1 MTGRFVSGPASQ
13 RGYMLMLVLVALV
26 AMMISGVALVRSM
39 DTNQLVA
46 GNMASRNSTIHSADL
61 AVQQA
66 VTWIQANAT
75 NGVLFTDVPASGYH
89 AEAPQPE
96 PDWQAPGTWSQCAT
110 TSGAT
115 PCFNAN
121 DGAGNQVS
129 WVIHRM
135 CSIAGGPGTANQF
148 CSSLNGNASSSG
160 NSYSSDA
167 VIFNGLPKNFYRISI
182 QVTGPRNTTTLTQA
196 FVTL

>member
-1 MTGRFVSGPASQ
+1 MKRISIPPRESQ

-26 AMMISGVALVRSM
+26 AMMVSGIALVRSI

-46 GNMASRNSTIHSADL
+46 GNLASRNSTVHSADL

-66 VTWIQANAT
+66 VNWIQANAT
-75 NGVLFTDVPASGYH
+75 NGVLYADATANGYYAEQPASDPNWT
-89 AEAPQPE
+89 ASA
-96 PDWQAPGTWSQCAT
+96 TWAVCTT

-115 PCFNAN
+115 PCQNAN

-129 WVIHRM
+129 WLIHRM
-135 CSIAGGPGTANQF
+135 CSIAGAPGTANQF
-148 CSSLNGNASSSG
+148 CASLNGTASSAG

-167 VIFNGLPKNFYRISI
+167 VIFNGLPKNLYRITI
-182 QVTGPRNTTTLTQA
+182 QVTGPRNTTTLSQA

>member
-1 MTGRFVSGPASQ
+1 MRQVSLRLRHSQ

-26 AMMISGVALVRSM
+26 AMMVSGIALIRSI

-46 GNMASRNSTIHSADL
+46 GNLASRNATVHSADL

-66 VTWIQANAT
+66 VNWIQANAT
-75 NGVLFTDVPASGYH
+75 NGNLYTDAPASGYY
-89 AEAPQPE
+89 AEEQE
-96 PDWQAPGTWSQCAT
+96 PKWTLPATWAVCTT

-115 PCFNAN
+115 PCSNAN
-121 DGAGNQVS
+121 DGAGNQVT
-129 WVIHRM
+129 WLIHRM
-135 CSIAGGPGTANQF
+135 CSIAGAPGTPNQF
-148 CSSLNGNASSSG
+148 CSSLNGTASSAG

-167 VIFNGLPKNFYRISI
+167 VIFTGSPKNFYRISI
-182 QVTGPRNTTTLTQA
+182 QVIGPRNTATMTQA

>member
-1 MTGRFVSGPASQ
+1 MTRRFAAPRPSQ
-13 RGYMLMLVLVALV
+13 HGYMLLLVLVALV
-26 AMMISGVALVRSM
+26 AMMVSGIALVRSI

-46 GNMASRNSTIHSADL
+46 GNLASRNSTVHSSDL
-61 AVQQA
+61 AVQEA
-66 VTWIQANAT
+66 VNFIQANAT
-75 NGVLFTDVPASGYH
+75 NGALYADARASGYY
-89 AEAPQPE
+89 AEEQEPNWTAP
-96 PDWQAPGTWSQCAT
+96 ATWSQCT
-110 TSGAT
+110 TTGGAT

-135 CSIAGGPGTANQF
+135 CSIAGSPNAPNQF
-148 CSSLNGNASSSG
+148 CSSLNNNAGSSG

-167 VIFNGLPKNFYRISI
+167 VIFNGQPKNFYRITI
-182 QVTGPRNTTTLTQA
+182 QVVGPRNTTTLTQA

>member
-1 MTGRFVSGPASQ
+1 MKHVSISWRRSQ
-13 RGYMLMLVLVALV
+13 GGYMLLLVLVALV
-26 AMMISGVALVRSM
+26 AMMVSGIALVRSI
-39 DTNQLVA
+39 DTGQLVA
-46 GNMASRNSTIHSADL
+46 GNLASRNATVHSGDL

-66 VTWIQANAT
+66 VNWIQANAN
-75 NGVLFTDVPASGYH
+75 NGVLFADAIASGYH
-89 AEAPQPE
+89 AAEPATE
-96 PDWQAPGTWSQCAT
+96 PDWRSPTTWSQCT
-110 TSGAT
+110 TTTGAT
-115 PCFNAN
+115 PCSNAN

-135 CSIAGGPGTANQF
+135 CSAAGAPGSPNQF
-148 CSSLNGNASSSG
+148 CASLNGTASSSG

-167 VIFNGLPKNFYRISI
+167 VIFNGLPKNFYRITI

>member
-1 MTGRFVSGPASQ
+1 MKRISIPLRGSQ

-26 AMMISGVALVRSM
+26 AMMVSGIALVRSI

-46 GNMASRNSTIHSADL
+46 GNLASRNATVHSGDL

-66 VTWIQANAT
+66 VNWIQANAT
-75 NGVLFTDVPASGYH
+75 NGALFADATAKGYYAEEQEPNWTHPA
-89 AEAPQPE
+89 
-96 PDWQAPGTWSQCAT
+96 TWAVCTT

-129 WVIHRM
+129 WLIHRM
-135 CSIAGGPGTANQF
+135 CSIAGAPGTPNQF
-148 CSSLNGNASSSG
+148 CSSLNGTASSAG

-167 VIFNGLPKNFYRISI
+167 VIFTGLPKNFYRISI
-182 QVTGPRNTTTLTQA
+182 QVTGPRNTTTLSQA

>member
-1 MTGRFVSGPASQ
+1 MKRVLMRPHGSQ
-13 RGYMLMLVLVALV
+13 RGYMLLLVLVALV
-26 AMMISGVALVRSM
+26 AMMISGIALVRSI

-46 GNMASRNSTIHSADL
+46 GNLASRNSTVHSADL

-66 VTWIQANAT
+66 VNWIQANAT
-75 NGVLFTDVPASGYH
+75 NGVLFADSTANGYY
-89 AEAPQPE
+89 AEEQE
-96 PDWQAPGTWSQCAT
+96 PNWTHPNVWSVCT
-110 TSGAT
+110 TTTGAT
-115 PCFNAN
+115 PCYTAN

-129 WVIHRM
+129 WLIHRM
-135 CSIAGGPGTANQF
+135 CSIAGAPGTPNQF
-148 CSSLNGNASSSG
+148 CSSLNGTASSAG

-167 VIFNGLPKNFYRISI
+167 IIFTGLPKNFYRISI

>member
-1 MTGRFVSGPASQ
+1 MRRRFVSARASQ

-39 DTNQLVA
+39 DTNQLIA

-66 VTWIQANAT
+66 VNWIQANAT
-75 NGVLFTDVPASGYH
+75 NGVLFADAPASGYQ
-89 AEAPQPE
+89 AEEQE
-96 PDWQAPGTWSQCAT
+96 PTWTLPATWSQCTT

-135 CSIAGGPGTANQF
+135 CSIAGGPGTPNQF
-148 CSSLNGNASSSG
+148 CSSLNGTASSAG